1 MMVAILRSSALTM
14 LTAATPPALEE
25 ANRRKILLICE
36 GTEPRTLDPHAA
48 QGVPEHHIIM
58 GLMEGLME
66 YDPTDQSK
74 ELPGLADRWE
84 HNEDYSVWK
93 FHLRDN
99 AKWSNGDP

>member
-1 MMVAILRSSALTM
+1 MNVRLISYLILVATPFFSLTK

-36 GTEPRTLDPHAA
+36 GTEPRTLDPHTS

-66 YDPTDQSK
+66 NDP
-74 ELPGLADRWE
+74 
-84 HNEDYSVWK
+84 
-93 FHLRDN
+93 
-99 AKWSNGDP
+99 